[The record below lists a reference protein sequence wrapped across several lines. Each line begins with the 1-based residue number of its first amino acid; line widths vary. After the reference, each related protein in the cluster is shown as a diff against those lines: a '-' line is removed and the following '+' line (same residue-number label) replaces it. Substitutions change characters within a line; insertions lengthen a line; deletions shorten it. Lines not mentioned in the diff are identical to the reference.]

1 MIKEFCDICKVE
13 VGRKEML
20 NPINTPKENFKICN
34 QCLEELL
41 EYLNNKENNFKLES
55 KRYERDYNKKWNEIC

>member
-1 MIKEFCDICKVE
+1 
-13 VGRKEML
+13 ML
-20 NPINTPKENFKICN
+20 NPINTPKENIKKCN
-34 QCLEELL
+34 QCLDELL